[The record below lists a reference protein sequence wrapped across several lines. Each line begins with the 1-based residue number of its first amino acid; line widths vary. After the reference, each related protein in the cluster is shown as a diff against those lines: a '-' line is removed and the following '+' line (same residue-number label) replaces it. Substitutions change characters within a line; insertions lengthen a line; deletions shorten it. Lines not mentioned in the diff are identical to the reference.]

1 MDYKQMNYFK
11 KTTLAAYFI
20 FLTLFSFNAFAQGTK
35 PVPIIN
41 KDPEK
46 LVIVW
51 TSGDREIAMNMVL
64 MFAKNSYDFGLWTDI
79 EVIIWGPSA
88 KLAASDEE
96 IQTQIKK
103 MIKSGVKFK
112 ACQVC
117 ADNYGVAKDL
127 SNLGIKVTWMSQVLT
142 QHIAR
147 GNYILTF

>member
-1 MDYKQMNYFK
+1 MIYMK
-11 KTTLAAYFI
+11 KTILATYFI
-20 FLTLFSFNAFAQGTK
+20 FSTFLSFAAFAQEAQQ
-35 PVPIIN
+35 VPIIN

-51 TSGDREIAMNMVL
+51 TTGDKEVAMNMVL
-64 MFAKNSYDFGLWTDI
+64 MFGKNSYDFGLWTDM
-79 EVIIWGPSA
+79 EIIVWGPSA
-88 KLAASDEE
+88 KLAATDDDVK
-96 IQTQIKK
+96 IQIKK
-103 MIKSGVKFK
+103 MIKSGIKFK